1 MNTVVH
7 ESSIHI
13 DAPVRTVFQ
22 HIQNPQ
28 HWHDALPESHRKGNR
43 VGDITRTP
51 DGKITGYALMG
62 DLGPFTLRMH
72 LTREEE
78 VPDRRIV
85 DHSQSGPVYTYT
97 LTPDATGTAL
107 GLRFAIRS
115 TVPGMARLRDAI
127 TWSGGDGDIDVML
140 HHYKQ
145 AIENG

>member
-22 HIQNPQ
+22 HIQDPH

-51 DGKITGYALMG
+51 DGRVSGYAFMG
-62 DLGPFTLRMH
+62 DLGPFTLRVH

-78 VPDRRIV
+78 IADRRIV
-85 DHSQSGPVYTYT
+85 DHSQAGPIYTYT
-97 LTPDATGTAL
+97 LTPDGAGTTL
-107 GLRFAIRS
+107 ELRFTITS
-115 TVPGMARLRDAI
+115 TVPGMARVRDAI
-127 TWSGGDGDIDVML
+127 AWSGGDEDIDVML
-140 HHYKQ
+140 RHYKQ
-145 AIENG
+145 AIEGA